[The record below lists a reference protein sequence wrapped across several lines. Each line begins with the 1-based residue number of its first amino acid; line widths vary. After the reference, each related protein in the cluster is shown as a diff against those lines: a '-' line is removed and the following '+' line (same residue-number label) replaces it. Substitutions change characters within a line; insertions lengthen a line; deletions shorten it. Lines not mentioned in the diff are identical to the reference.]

1 MATGVVHHGGQK
13 CMTGLLTYVS
23 ISEIFGV
30 CFIVTGRFVDG
41 RSVERT
47 FGRKDVSS
55 TDFCRMDVWSK
66 IVDSYILHNCLS
78 NRPNCCISNNVLRK
92 DKQLIL

>member
-1 MATGVVHHGGQK
+1 MQGFLHRGMWGGGATMATGVVHHGGQK
-13 CMTGLLTYVS
+13 YMTGLLTYVS

-30 CFIVTGRFVDG
+30 CFIVTGCFVDG

-66 IVDSYILHNCLS
+66 IVDSYMYTT
-78 NRPNCCISNNVLRK
+78 
-92 DKQLIL
+92 